1 LTVQSGGAFKLIG
14 KEVELLN
21 HPALPS
27 RLSLSIGKV
36 RFMKIFTATAIV
48 AATLLLAQSCSISPN
63 SQAPST
69 AVSTQQPQDS
79 PAKHSK
85 SAENHGEHKMQNTTS
100 AGSHGGHKMQNT
112 TTPATQAKLT
122 VPETIAP
129 NAPIPLAINIQDST
143 GQPIDRFDVT
153 HEKLMH
159 LIVVS
164 DDLQFFAHLHPDY
177 RDNGRFSVAATLP
190 KAGEYT
196 IFSDYKPT
204 GRSTQVSTLK
214 VQVPGSSSPATDVNF
229 TRSQTVSNTNVNL
242 QLPSQTVK
250 AGEQVAVAFDLRD
263 DKNRPVT
270 DLRPYLGEL
279 GHLVIVRQQG
289 SLTSADY
296 IHAHAIKAKNPGQV
310 NFTTNFPK
318 PGLYKLWGQFDRN
331 GEIVTADFWVKA
343 N

>member
-1 LTVQSGGAFKLIG
+1 
-14 KEVELLN
+14 
-21 HPALPS
+21 
-27 RLSLSIGKV
+27 
-36 RFMKIFTATAIV
+36 MKIFTTAATV
-48 AATLLLAQSCSISPN
+48 AATLLFVQSCSISPN

-69 AVSTQQPQDS
+69 VVSSQPQDS
-79 PAKHSK
+79 AAKHSK
-85 SAENHGEHKMQNTTS
+85 SAASHEGHPTHQNTP
-100 AGSHGGHKMQNT
+100 
-112 TTPATQAKLT
+112 TPATQAKLT

-129 NAPIPLAINIQDST
+129 NAPIPLEINIQDAT
-143 GQPIDRFDVT
+143 GQSIDKFDVA

-177 RDNGRFSVAATLP
+177 RDKGRFAVAATLP

-196 IFSDYKPT
+196 LYSDYKPA

-214 VQVPGSSSPATDVNF
+214 IQVPGTSSSATDVNF

-242 QLPSQTVK
+242 QLPSETVK
-250 AGEQVAVAFDLRD
+250 AGEPVAVAFALRD

-279 GHLVIVRQQG
+279 GHLVIVRQQN

-296 IHAHAIKAKNPGQV
+296 IHAHAIKAQNPGQV
-310 NFTTNFPK
+310 NFATNFPE

-331 GEIVTADFWVKA
+331 GEIITADFWVKV

>member
-1 LTVQSGGAFKLIG
+1 
-14 KEVELLN
+14 
-21 HPALPS
+21 
-27 RLSLSIGKV
+27 
-36 RFMKIFTATAIV
+36 MKIFTATAIV
-48 AATLLLAQSCSISPN
+48 AATLLFAQSCSISPN

-79 PAKHSK
+79 PAEHSK
-85 SAENHGEHKMQNTTS
+85 SAGSHEGHTMSQNTTL
-100 AGSHGGHKMQNT
+100 
-112 TTPATQAKLT
+112 ATQAKLII
-122 VPETIAP
+122 PETIAL
-129 NAPIPLAINIQDST
+129 NMPLPLEINIQDST
-143 GQPIDRFDVT
+143 GQPIDKFDVA

-196 IFSDYKPT
+196 IFSDYQPT
-204 GRSTQVSTLK
+204 GRSAQVSTLK
-214 VQVPGSSSPATDVNF
+214 IQVPGSSSPATDVNF
-229 TRSQTVSNTNVNL
+229 TRSQTVANTTVNL

-250 AGEQVAVAFDLRD
+250 AGEQVAIAFDLRD

-279 GHLVIVRQQG
+279 GHLVIVRQQD

-296 IHAHAIKAKNPGQV
+296 IHAHTITAKNPGQV
-310 NFTTNFPK
+310 NFTTNLPK
-318 PGLYKLWGQFDRN
+318 PGLYKLWGQFDLN
-331 GEIVTADFWVKA
+331 GEIVTADFWVEA